1 MSNLVEDSLKYHSE
15 GRPGKTEV
23 IPTTM
28 CKTKEDLSLAYT
40 PGVAYP
46 CLEIEKNPH
55 DVGKYTNRNNL
66 VAVVSNGTAV
76 LGLGNIG
83 ALAGKPVMEGKGVL
97 FKRFADVDVFDLEVA
112 TEDPDKIIEV
122 VKLLEPTYGGVNLED
137 IKAPE
142 CFYIEDKLK
151 EICDIPIFHD
161 DQHGTAIISGAGLIN
176 AIRLNGKKIDELKVV
191 ISGAGAAG
199 ISCARLYLTLG
210 VKKENIIM
218 CDSRGVIYKSRKE
231 GMNPHKEEFA
241 SATKARTLA
250 DALKGADVFLG
261 VSSKNLVSPEMLL
274 SMADDPVVFAMAN
287 PDPEITYE
295 DAIDARDDIIMATGR
310 SDYPNQVNNVL
321 GFPFIFRGALDV
333 RATAINEEMKIA
345 AVYALSELA
354 KEDVP
359 EEVTN
364 AYNAK
369 HLVYGKEYLI
379 PKPLDPRLISRVS
392 PAVAKAAMDSG
403 VAKNP
408 IKDFEKYTEELRER
422 TGTGNKLIRK
432 IYSQAKINPKRL
444 VFADA
449 DNYNVL
455 RAAQICIHDNI
466 AKPILLG
473 KKETIHKIIEEYNF
487 DDLLTEAE
495 IIDPSSAE
503 ESDRREKYSQFL
515 FEKRY
520 RKGIREKDALEK
532 MYNRNYFGSM
542 MIEHGEAD
550 AFVAGYAT
558 KYKDV
563 VKPILEVVKCN
574 QQIEHIAGMYIVIT
588 NNRPLFFADT
598 TINERPDAQTLVN
611 TTLTI
616 NSAINWLGE
625 KPIVAMLSYS
635 NFGSSRTG
643 SPERVKEAVRILHKD
658 YPEIIVDGEMQ
669 ANFALNTELR
679 DKHFP
684 FSKLKGKNVNTL
696 IFPNLSSGN
705 ISYKIMQEIG
715 GAEVIGPVLCGIKRP
730 IHVVQLGSSVR
741 EIVNMAAIAVVDAQ
755 NPQSSNL

>member
-1 MSNLVEDSLKYHSE
+1 MAKITKEDALKYHSE
-15 GRPGKTEV
+15 GRPGKIQV
-23 IPTTM
+23 IPTKPHSTQR
-28 CKTKEDLSLAYT
+28 DLGLAYT
-40 PGVAYP
+40 PGVADP
-46 CLEIEKNPH
+46 CLEIEKNE
-55 DVGKYTNRNNL
+55 DDAYKYTAKGNL
-66 VAVVSNGTAV
+66 VAVISNSTAV
-76 LGLGNIG
+76 LGLGDLG
-83 ALAGKPVMEGKGVL
+83 AVAGKPVMEGKGLL
-97 FKRFADVDVFDLEVA
+97 FKIFGDIDVFDIEMDTKDIDKFVEA
-112 TEDPDKIIEV
+112 VKIIS
-122 VKLLEPTYGGVNLED
+122 PTFGGINLED

-142 CFYIEDKLK
+142 CFEIEKRLK
-151 EICDIPIFHD
+151 EELDIPIMHD
-161 DQHGTAIISGAGLIN
+161 DQHGTAIISSAAMVN
-176 AIRLNGKKIDELKVV
+176 AIDLAGKKFENVKLVV
-191 ISGAGAAG
+191 SGAGAAAMACTNLL
-199 ISCARLYLTLG
+199 ISLG
-210 VKKENIIM
+210 LKKTNVVM
-218 CDSRGVIYKSRKE
+218 CDSKGVINDKRKDINIYKKNYVTKRKLD
-231 GMNPHKEEFA
+231 
-241 SATKARTLA
+241 TLE
-250 DALKGADVFLG
+250 DAIKGADIFFGLSTKDVL
-261 VSSKNLVSPEMLL
+261 SKDMVR
-274 SMADDPVVFAMAN
+274 SMAKNPIVFAMAN
-287 PDPEITYE
+287 PDPEISYE

-345 AVYALSELA
+345 AVYALAELA

-369 HLVYGKEYLI
+369 HLVYGKNYLI

-408 IKDFEKYTEELRER
+408 IKDFEKYAEELRER

-455 RAAQICIHDNI
+455 RAAQICINENI

-473 KKETIHKIIEEYNF
+473 NKETIHKIIDEYNF
-487 DDLLTEAE
+487 TDLLTEAE
-495 IIDPSSAE
+495 IIDPSSVE
-503 ESDRREKYSQFL
+503 ESDRRERYSQFL

-563 VKPILEVVKCN
+563 VKPVLEVVRCN

-616 NSAINWLGE
+616 NSAIKWLGE
-625 KPIVAMLSYS
+625 KPIIAMLSYS

-643 SPERVKEAVRILHKD
+643 SPERVKEAVKILHKD

-715 GAEVIGPVLCGIKRP
+715 GAEVIGPVICGIKRP
-730 IHVVQLGSSVR
+730 IHVVQLGSTVR